1 MSFFMCRIIELF
13 IKFCKFVAYISAIGF
28 LLYFCAKMMTWVFPK
43 EIDMNTTLK
52 QLAKKARNRLKTAGE
67 YSADK
72 DKTAYLSATSSYI
85 MVANIRRIEDD
96 PLFGKIKKVLEK
108 SQTEL
113 VINPLSHIIDNR
125 YFNSLTGEE
134 KEKYILKITR
144 RFNAIK
150 DYIIENNLLENCEN
164 ENVKD

>member
-1 MSFFMCRIIELF
+1 MPLFVCRIIELF
-13 IKFCKFVAYISAIGF
+13 IKFCKFVANISCVAFWPG
-28 LLYFCAKMMTWVFPK
+28 FCAKMMTWVFPK
-43 EIDMNTTLK
+43 EINMNTTLK
-52 QLAKKARNRLKTAGE
+52 QLAKRARNRLKTAGE

-108 SQTEL
+108 SRADL
-113 VINPLSHIIDNR
+113 VINPLSHLIDNR
-125 YFNSLTGEE
+125 YFNSLTSEE
-134 KEKYILKITR
+134 KEKYILKLTK

-150 DYIIENNLLENCEN
+150 DYILDNNLLENCEE
-164 ENVKD
+164 ENIKD